1 MFESAEL
8 GHRLS
13 KESYAEVE
21 PQLRTDLLKAQY
33 DLLEHKDFATVILI
47 NGVDG
52 AGRGETVNLLNEWM
66 DPRHIEVHAFD
77 QPTDEERE
85 QPFLWRFWRALPP
98 KGKIGVLFG
107 NWYSDP
113 IDGRTFGRIKKADL
127 DQSLSE
133 FNRFE
138 AMLVAEGVLLVK
150 FWFHLS
156 RAGQKK
162 RLKSLEANPNT
173 RWRVREADW
182 LYYEDYDRYRA
193 VAEHV
198 LRRTS
203 TGIAPWVIVDG
214 TDPQYRAVHVGR
226 TLLDRLQRRVEHVR
240 KGYRPRQTAAPL
252 PMAPDERNLLNS
264 LVLRQEMDKKD
275 YDEHLEKLQ
284 GRLAMAVRSEA
295 FAKRSLVLVFE
306 GMDAAGKGGAI
317 RRVTEA
323 LDARQYHVVPIGAP
337 TDEERAQPYLW
348 RFWRRLPRRGKV
360 TIFDRSWYGRV
371 LVERVEGF
379 CSEADWMRAY
389 AEINDFE
396 DQLVS
401 AGAIVVKL
409 WLSVS
414 DEEQLRRFK
423 EREAQSFKRYKI
435 TPDDWRNREKWPLY
449 EPAVCD
455 MIDRTSTENAGWT
468 LVEADNKYYA
478 RVKILRVLVDKLE
491 SALAK

>member
-8 GHRLS
+8 GHTLS
-13 KESYAEVE
+13 KEEYAAIE
-21 PQLRTDLLKAQY
+21 PQLRTDLLGAQL

-47 NGVDG
+47 NGIDG

-77 QPTDEERE
+77 QPTDEER
-85 QPFLWRFWRALPP
+85 QRPFLWRFWRALPA
-98 KGKIGVLFG
+98 KGKIGILFG
-107 NWYSDP
+107 NWYSEP
-113 IDGRTFGRIKKADL
+113 IAERSFGRIKKARL
-127 DQSLSE
+127 DQRLSE

-138 AMLVAEGVLLVK
+138 AMLAAEGVLLVK

-162 RLKSLEANPNT
+162 RLKALEANPDT

-182 LYYEDYDRYRA
+182 EIYEHYDRYRE

-214 TDPQYRAVHVGR
+214 SDPQYRAVHVGR
-226 TLLDRLQRRVEHVR
+226 TLLDGLQRRIAHVR
-240 KGYRPRQTAAPL
+240 KGFRQRQTAAPL
-252 PMAPDERNLLNS
+252 VAAPDARNLLNA
-264 LVLRQEMDKKD
+264 LVLDQPMDKKD
-275 YDEHLEKLQ
+275 YERQLEKLQ
-284 GRLAMAVRSEA
+284 GRLALAVRSEA
-295 FAKRSLVLVFE
+295 FARRSLVLVFE

-317 RRVTEA
+317 RRVTAA
-323 LDARQYHVVPIGAP
+323 LDTRQYHVVPIAAP
-337 TDEERAQPYLW
+337 SDEERAQPYLW
-348 RFWRRLPRRGKV
+348 RFWRRLPRQGKAA
-360 TIFDRSWYGRV
+360 IFDRSWYGRV

-401 AGAIVVKL
+401 AGAIVVKF

-414 DEEQLRRFK
+414 DAEQLRRFK
-423 EREAQSFKRYKI
+423 AREEEAFKRYKI
-435 TPDDWRNREKWPLY
+435 TPDDWRNREKWPQY
-449 EPAVCD
+449 APAVCD
-455 MIDRTSTENAGWT
+455 MIDRTSTENAAWT

-491 SALAK
+491 SALKC